1 MKIDWKSR
9 FTNKTF
15 IVSFVAAVILLLQQ
29 LGLGAFIPANIM
41 DIVNTGLVILVML
54 GVVIDP
60 STQGINDPKG
70 LDKPV
75 IKEIDK
81 DGEQ

>member
-15 IVSFVAAVILLLQQ
+15 IASFVATLILLLQQ
-29 LGLGAFIPANIM
+29 LGLSAYIPGNIM
-41 DIVNTGLVILVML
+41 EIVNTILMLLVML

-60 STQGINDPKG
+60 STQGISDN
-70 LDKPV
+70 KP
-75 IKEIDK
+75 KEID
-81 DGEQ
+81 DGNGNK

>member
-15 IVSFVAAVILLLQQ
+15 IVSFIATIILLLQQ
-29 LGLGAFIPANIM
+29 LGLSAYIPGNIM
-41 DIVNTGLVILVML
+41 EIVNTVLMLLVML

-60 STQGINDPKG
+60 ATPGIYDN
-70 LDKPV
+70 KP
-75 IKEIDK
+75 KEIDN
-81 DGEQ
+81 DNGE

>member
-15 IVSFVAAVILLLQQ
+15 IASFVATLILLLQQ
-29 LGLGAFIPANIM
+29 LGLSAYIPGNIM
-41 DIVNTGLVILVML
+41 EIVNTILMLLVML

-60 STQGINDPKG
+60 STQGISDN
-70 LDKPV
+70 KP
-75 IKEIDK
+75 KEID
-81 DGEQ
+81 DGNGNE

>member
-15 IVSFVAAVILLLQQ
+15 IVSFIATIILLLQQ
-29 LGLGAFIPANIM
+29 LGLSAYIPGNIM
-41 DIVNTGLVILVML
+41 EIVNTVLMLLVML

-60 STQGINDPKG
+60 ATPGISDN
-70 LDKPV
+70 KP
-75 IKEIDK
+75 KEIDNGN
-81 DGEQ
+81 GEQ

>member
-15 IVSFVAAVILLLQQ
+15 ILSFVATIILLLQQ
-29 LGLGAFIPANIM
+29 LGLSAYIPGNIM
-41 DIVNTGLVILVML
+41 EIVNTILVLLVML

-60 STQGINDPKG
+60 STQGISDN
-70 LDKPV
+70 KP
-75 IKEIDK
+75 KEID
-81 DGEQ
+81 DGGNRKN

>member
-15 IVSFVAAVILLLQQ
+15 IASFVATLILLLQQ
-29 LGLGAFIPANIM
+29 LGLSAYIPGNIM
-41 DIVNTGLVILVML
+41 EIVNTVLVLLVML

-60 STQGINDPKG
+60 STQGISDN
-70 LDKPV
+70 KP
-75 IKEIDK
+75 KEIDDDAGK
-81 DGEQ
+81 